1 MCVPIWHVYSLGFP
15 CFLFPFC
22 FLFSIYI
29 SKYIYISCFQSLS
42 SRRSPSLSYSLFL
55 FYTPLSLSYFI
66 SLFLSSLFL
75 YSPSSFP
82 PSPLPHAPLPA
93 PPFKITRRKQGNLPG
108 KTVVVVAASRIHLS
122 MASREA
128 GLRSLCR
135 WFLYRA
141 SDREG
146 TRILRKEARDW
157 QGRQGWQGWRRK
169 MAGFLWGS
177 LRQRAGLGEKLQK
190 RIVNFFDLIA
200 FHT

>member
-1 MCVPIWHVYSLGFP
+1 MACI
-15 CFLFPFC
+15 
-22 FLFSIYI
+22 FSR
-29 SKYIYISCFQSLS
+29 F
-42 SRRSPSLSYSLFL
+42 PSLSLSFLLSFFYLHIKIYLYILFPITFVETLSITLVL
-55 FYTPLSLSYFI
+55 FIFILYPSLSYFI

-82 PSPLPHAPLPA
+82 PSPLPPAPLPA
-93 PPFKITRRKQGNLPG
+93 PRFKITRRKQGNLPG